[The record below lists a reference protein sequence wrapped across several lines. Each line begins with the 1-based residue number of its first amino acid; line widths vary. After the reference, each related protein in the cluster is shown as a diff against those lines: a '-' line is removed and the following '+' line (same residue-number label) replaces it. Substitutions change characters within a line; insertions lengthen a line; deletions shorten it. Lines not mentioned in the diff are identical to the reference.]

1 MNSPVPAV
9 PPIPPIAPGPNKKAS
24 ATVFRFFSGFWSWLD
39 FSRRAVFNLIFLFI
53 VIALIVAIF
62 SSDKLKL
69 QDKTALVLNLSG
81 PVVEQQSGSLRDR
94 ITSQAAGGET
104 SAQTQLRDVLMVLDA
119 AAKDKKIDRVLLLLD
134 DFSNTGL
141 ANLREVAAALERF
154 KASGKQVVAW
164 GSNFDQKQYYL
175 AAHASE
181 VMLHPMGMAY
191 IDGFGRYRNYYR
203 DALDKVGV
211 TAHVIRVGT
220 YKNFGEP
227 YFANAPSKATM
238 ESDAFL
244 YDALWKTYTDGV
256 EAARKLPVGSIVKT
270 INELPQQFAAAGNNA
285 AKLALQNKLVDSLKT
300 RDEMRQMMI
309 ERGAKDETHPEQ
321 KTFRQVSFYNY
332 LDSIK
337 PKVPFG
343 ISDAVG
349 VVVAEGEITD
359 GAAPAGAIGG
369 RSTAELIRRAREDEK
384 IKAIVL
390 RVNSP
395 GGSAFGSELV
405 RHELELTRTA
415 GKPVVVSM
423 GNVAAS
429 GGYWISMAADE
440 VIADEATITGSI
452 GVFAILP
459 TAEKALEKLSV
470 NTGGYT
476 TTWLGGGYDPR
487 RALDPRFEQLI
498 QGSINNIYS
507 EFTTKAAA
515 ARKTTPDKIDAV
527 AQGRVWTGAQAKER
541 GLIDRTGSFT
551 DAIKSAAA
559 KAKLP
564 EDVRVTYIEPEL
576 SKIER
581 ILQQFGVDA
590 TSSIGSLAAQF
601 NLRLIPVGI
610 PNGAINEAQKDLLWL
625 SEMADKSKSG
635 MPFMALT
642 HCLCG
647 R

>member
-1 MNSPVPAV
+1 MSSL
-9 PPIPPIAPGPNKKAS
+9 PPTQAPDKRPS
-24 ATVFRFFSGFWSWLD
+24 TLYRIISGLWSFLD
-39 FSRRAVFNLIFLFI
+39 ASRRALFNLIFLFI
-53 VIALIVAIF
+53 IIVLIIALL

-81 PVVEQQSGSLRDR
+81 PVVEQQSGSVRDR
-94 ITSQAAGGET
+94 ITAQAAGNDGG
-104 SAQTQLRDVLMVLDA
+104 AQTQLRDVLMVLDA
-119 AAKDKKIDRVLLLLD
+119 AAKDKRIDRVLLILD

-181 VMLHPMGMAY
+181 VMLHPMGMVY

-203 DALDKVGV
+203 DALDKIGV

-256 EAARKLPVGSIVKT
+256 ETARKLPAGSIAKT
-270 INELPQQFAAAGNNA
+270 INELPELFTAAGNNA
-285 AKLALQNKLVDSLKT
+285 AKLALQNKWVDSLKT

-309 ERGAKDETHPEQ
+309 ERGAKDDEHADQ
-321 KTFRQVSFYNY
+321 KTFRQVSFGAY
-332 LDSIK
+332 LDSVK
-337 PKVPFG
+337 PKVAFG
-343 ISDAVG
+343 MGDAIG

-369 RSTAELIRRAREDEK
+369 RSTAELIRRARDDDK

-395 GGSAFGSELV
+395 GGSAFGSELI

-440 VIADEATITGSI
+440 VIADVTTITGSI

-498 QGSINNIYS
+498 QGSIGNIYN
-507 EFTTKAAA
+507 EFTTKAAT
-515 ARKTTPDKIDAV
+515 ARKTTPEKIDVV

-541 GLIDRTGSFT
+541 GLIDRTGSFN

-564 EDVRVTYIEPEL
+564 EDVRVTYIEPEP
-576 SKIER
+576 SKFER

-590 TSSIGSLAAQF
+590 SSTIGTLAAQF
-601 NLRLIPVGI
+601 NLRLIPAGI
-610 PNGAINEAQKDLLWL
+610 PNGAINEAQKDMLWL
-625 SEMADKSKSG
+625 SEMSEKSRTG
-635 MPFMALT
+635 MPFVALT

>member
-1 MNSPVPAV
+1 MSSL
-9 PPIPPIAPGPNKKAS
+9 PPTQAPDKRPS
-24 ATVFRFFSGFWSWLD
+24 MLYRIVSGFWSFLD
-39 FSRRAVFNLIFLFI
+39 ASRRALFNLIFLFI
-53 VIALIVAIF
+53 IIVFIIALL

-81 PVVEQQSGSLRDR
+81 PVVEQQSGSVRDR
-94 ITSQAAGGET
+94 ITAQAAGGDGG
-104 SAQTQLRDVLMVLDA
+104 AQTQLRDVLMVLDA
-119 AAKDKKIDRVLLLLD
+119 AAKDKRIDRVLLILD

-181 VMLHPMGMAY
+181 VMLHPMGMVY
-191 IDGFGRYRNYYR
+191 MDGFGRYRNYYR
-203 DALDKVGV
+203 DALDKIGV

-238 ESDAFL
+238 ESDAYL

-256 EAARKLPVGSIVKT
+256 ETARKLPAGSIAKT
-270 INELPQQFAAAGNNA
+270 INALPELFTAAGNNA
-285 AKLALQNKLVDSLKT
+285 AKLALQNKWVDSLKT

-309 ERGAKDETHPEQ
+309 ERGAKDDEHADQ
-321 KTFRQVSFYNY
+321 KTFRQVSFGAY

-337 PKVPFG
+337 PKVAFG
-343 ISDAVG
+343 MGDAIG

-359 GAAPAGAIGG
+359 GAAPAGSIGG
-369 RSTAELIRRAREDEK
+369 RSTAELIRRARDDDK

-395 GGSAFGSELV
+395 GGSAFGSELI

-440 VIADEATITGSI
+440 VIADVTTITGSI

-498 QGSINNIYS
+498 QGSISNIYN
-507 EFTTKAAA
+507 EFTTKAAT
-515 ARKTTPDKIDAV
+515 ARKTTPEKIDAV

-564 EDVRVTYIEPEL
+564 EDVRITYIEPEP
-576 SKIER
+576 SKFER

-590 TSSIGSLAAQF
+590 SATMSTLASQF
-601 NLRLIPVGI
+601 NLRLIPAGI
-610 PNGAINEAQKDLLWL
+610 PNGAVNEAQKDLLWL
-625 SEMADKSKSG
+625 SEMSDKSRSG
-635 MPFMALT
+635 MPFMVLT
-642 HCLCG
+642 HCLCA

>member
-1 MNSPVPAV
+1 MSSPEPFTATPNPLPK
-9 PPIPPIAPGPNKKAS
+9 PPRKPPL
-24 ATVFRFFSGFWSWLD
+24 TFFGLLSGFWSFLD
-39 FSRRAVFNLIFLFI
+39 ASRRAVFNLIFLFI
-53 VIALIVAIF
+53 IIVILIAIF

-69 QDKTALVLNLSG
+69 QEKTALVLNISG
-81 PVVEQQSGSLRDR
+81 PVVEQQSGGLRDR
-94 ITSQAAGGET
+94 LTAQAAGNDAG
-104 SAQTQLRDVLMVLDA
+104 AQTQLRDVLMVLDA
-119 AAKDKKIDRVLLLLD
+119 AAKDKKIDRVLLILD

-181 VMLHPMGMAY
+181 VMLHPMGMVY

-256 EAARKLPVGSIVKT
+256 ETARKLPAGSIVKT
-270 INELPQQFAAAGNNA
+270 INELPEQFAAAGNNA

-300 RDEMRQMMI
+300 RDEMRRMMI
-309 ERGAKDETHPEQ
+309 ERGAKDEMHPEQ

-343 ISDAVG
+343 IGDAVG

-359 GAAPAGAIGG
+359 GAASAGAIGG

-440 VIADEATITGSI
+440 VIADEATVTGSI

-476 TTWLGGGYDPR
+476 TTWLGSGYDPR

-507 EFTTKAAA
+507 EFTTKAAT

-601 NLRLIPVGI
+601 NLRLMPAGI

>member
-1 MNSPVPAV
+1 MSSPFPTPNPSPIK
-9 PPIPPIAPGPNKKAS
+9 PPS
-24 ATVFRFFSGFWSWLD
+24 TFFRIISGFWSFLD
-39 FSRRAVFNLIFLFI
+39 ASRRAIFNVIFLFI
-53 VIALIVAIF
+53 IIAFIIALL

-69 QDKTALVLNLSG
+69 KEKTALVLNLNG

-94 ITSQAAGGET
+94 ITSQAAGSET
-104 SAQTQLRDVLMVLDA
+104 GAQTQLRDVLMVLDA
-119 AAKDKKIDRVLLLLD
+119 AAKDKKIDRVLLILD

-181 VMLHPMGMAY
+181 VLLHPMGMVY

-203 DALDKVGV
+203 DALDKIGV

-256 EAARKLPVGSIVKT
+256 EKARKLPAGSIVKT
-270 INELPQQFAAAGNNA
+270 INELPEQFAAAGNNA
-285 AKLALQNKLVDSLKT
+285 AKLALQNKLVDGLKT

-309 ERGAKDETHPEQ
+309 ERGAKDDEHADQ
-321 KTFRQVSFYNY
+321 KTFRQVSFNTY

-343 ISDAVG
+343 MGDAVG

-359 GAAPAGAIGG
+359 GIAPAGAIGG
-369 RSTAELIRRAREDEK
+369 RSTADLIRRARDDDK

-405 RHELELTRTA
+405 RHELELARTA

-429 GGYWISMAADE
+429 GGYWFSMAADE
-440 VIADEATITGSI
+440 VIADEATVTGSI

-470 NTGGYT
+470 NTAGYT

-498 QGSINNIYS
+498 QGSIANIYN
-507 EFTTKAAA
+507 EFTTKAAT
-515 ARKTTPDKIDAV
+515 ARKTTPEKIDAV

-576 SKIER
+576 SKFER

-590 TSSIGSLAAQF
+590 TSTIGTLAAQF
-601 NLRLIPVGI
+601 NLRLMPAGI
-610 PNGAINEAQKDLLWL
+610 PNGAVNEAQKDLLWL
-625 SEMADKSKSG
+625 SEMADKSRSG

>member
-1 MNSPVPAV
+1 
-9 PPIPPIAPGPNKKAS
+9 
-24 ATVFRFFSGFWSWLD
+24 L
-39 FSRRAVFNLIFLFI
+39 
-53 VIALIVAIF
+53 
-62 SSDKLKL
+62 
-69 QDKTALVLNLSG
+69 
-81 PVVEQQSGSLRDR
+81 
-94 ITSQAAGGET
+94 
-104 SAQTQLRDVLMVLDA
+104 
-119 AAKDKKIDRVLLLLD
+119 
-134 DFSNTGL
+134 
-141 ANLREVAAALERF
+141 
-154 KASGKQVVAW
+154 
-164 GSNFDQKQYYL
+164 
-175 AAHASE
+175 
-181 VMLHPMGMAY
+181 LHPMGMVY

-203 DALDKVGV
+203 DALDKIGV

-238 ESDAFL
+238 ESDAYL
-244 YDALWKTYTDGV
+244 YDALWKTYTEGV
-256 EAARKLPVGSIVKT
+256 EAARKLPAGSIVKT
-270 INELPQQFAAAGNNA
+270 INDLPQQFAAAGNNA

-343 ISDAVG
+343 IGDAVG

-405 RHELELTRTA
+405 RHELELARTA

-440 VIADEATITGSI
+440 VIADEATVTGSI

-498 QGSINNIYS
+498 QGSINNIYN
-507 EFTTKAAA
+507 EFTTKAAV

-590 TSSIGSLAAQF
+590 TSSIGLLAAQF
-601 NLRLIPVGI
+601 NLRLMPAGI
-610 PNGAINEAQKDLLWL
+610 PNAAINEAQKDLLWL

>member
-1 MNSPVPAV
+1 MSSL
-9 PPIPPIAPGPNKKAS
+9 PPTQAPDKRPS
-24 ATVFRFFSGFWSWLD
+24 TLYRIISGFWSFLD
-39 FSRRAVFNLIFLFI
+39 ASRRALFNLIFLFI
-53 VIALIVAIF
+53 IIVLIIALL

-69 QDKTALVLNLSG
+69 QDKTALVLNLNG
-81 PVVEQQSGSLRDR
+81 PVVEQQSGSVRDR
-94 ITSQAAGGET
+94 ITAQAAGNDGG
-104 SAQTQLRDVLMVLDA
+104 AQTQLRDVLMVLDA
-119 AAKDKKIDRVLLLLD
+119 AAKDKRIDRVLLILD

-154 KASGKQVVAW
+154 KATGKQVVAW

-181 VMLHPMGMAY
+181 VMLHPMGMVY

-203 DALDKVGV
+203 DALDKIGV

-256 EAARKLPVGSIVKT
+256 ETARKLPAGSIAKT
-270 INELPQQFAAAGNNA
+270 INELPELFTAAGNNA
-285 AKLALQNKLVDSLKT
+285 AKLALQNKWVDSLKT

-309 ERGAKDETHPEQ
+309 ERGAKDDEHADQ
-321 KTFRQVSFYNY
+321 KTFRQVSFGAY
-332 LDSIK
+332 LDSVK
-337 PKVPFG
+337 PKVAFG
-343 ISDAVG
+343 TGDAIG

-369 RSTAELIRRAREDEK
+369 RSTAELIRRARDDDK

-395 GGSAFGSELV
+395 GGSAFGSELI

-440 VIADEATITGSI
+440 VIADVTTITGSI

-487 RALDPRFEQLI
+487 RALDPRFEQLV
-498 QGSINNIYS
+498 QGSISNIYN
-507 EFTTKAAA
+507 EFTTKAAT
-515 ARKTTPDKIDAV
+515 ARKTTPEKIDAV

-541 GLIDRTGSFT
+541 GLIDRTGSFN

-564 EDVRVTYIEPEL
+564 EDVRVAYIEPEP
-576 SKIER
+576 SKFER

-590 TSSIGSLAAQF
+590 SSTIGTLAAQF
-601 NLRLIPVGI
+601 NLRLIPAGI
-610 PNGAINEAQKDLLWL
+610 PNGAINEAQKDMLWL
-625 SEMADKSKSG
+625 SEMSEKSRIG

>member
-1 MNSPVPAV
+1 MNSPAPVPVAASV
-9 PPIPPIAPGPNKKAS
+9 SPSPNKKAV
-24 ATVFRFFSGFWSWLD
+24 ATITRFFSGFWSWLD
-39 FSRRAVFNLIFLFI
+39 FSRRVVFNLIFLFI
-53 VIALIVAIF
+53 VIAVIVAIF

-69 QDKTALVLNLSG
+69 QEKTALVLNLSG
-81 PVVEQQSGSLRDR
+81 PVVEQQSGSLPDR
-94 ITSQAAGGET
+94 ITSQAAGSEAG
-104 SAQTQLRDVLMVLDA
+104 AQTQLRDVLMVLDA
-119 AAKDKKIDRVLLLLD
+119 AAKDKKIDRVLLILD

-154 KASGKQVVAW
+154 KTSGKQVVAW

-181 VMLHPMGMAY
+181 VMLHPMGMVY

-256 EAARKLPVGSIVKT
+256 ETARKLPAGSIVKT
-270 INELPQQFAAAGNNA
+270 INELPEQFAAANNNA
-285 AKLALQNKLVDSLKT
+285 AKLALSNKLVDSLKT

-309 ERGAKDETHPEQ
+309 ERGAKDETHLEQ
-321 KTFRQVSFYNY
+321 KTFRQVSFNNY

-343 ISDAVG
+343 LGDGVG

-405 RHELELTRTA
+405 RHELELARTA

-440 VIADEATITGSI
+440 VIADEATVTGSI

-498 QGSINNIYS
+498 QGSINNVYS
-507 EFTTKAAA
+507 EFTTKAAT

-541 GLIDRTGSFT
+541 GLIDRTGSFI

-564 EDVRVTYIEPEL
+564 EDARVTYIEPEL

-610 PNGAINEAQKDLLWL
+610 PNSALNEAQKDLLWL

>member
-1 MNSPVPAV
+1 MSSLPPAQPSTK
-9 PPIPPIAPGPNKKAS
+9 PPSTFYRII
-24 ATVFRFFSGFWSWLD
+24 SGFWSFVD
-39 FSRRAVFNLIFLFI
+39 ASRRALFNLIFLVIIIVFI
-53 VIALIVAIF
+53 IALL

-81 PVVEQQSGSLRDR
+81 PVVEQQSGSVRDR
-94 ITSQAAGGET
+94 ITAQAAGGD
-104 SAQTQLRDVLMVLDA
+104 SGAQTQLRDVLMVLDA
-119 AAKDKKIDRVLLLLD
+119 AAKDKRIDRVLLILD

-181 VMLHPMGMAY
+181 VMLHPMGMVY

-203 DALDKVGV
+203 DALDKIGV

-256 EAARKLPVGSIVKT
+256 ETARKLPAGSIAKT
-270 INELPQQFAAAGNNA
+270 INELPELFTAAGNNA
-285 AKLALQNKLVDSLKT
+285 AKLALQNKWVDSLKT
-300 RDEMRQMMI
+300 RDEMRQIMI
-309 ERGAKDETHPEQ
+309 ERGAKDTEHADQ
-321 KTFRQVSFYNY
+321 KTFRQVSFGAY
-332 LDSIK
+332 LDSVK
-337 PKVPFG
+337 PKVAFG
-343 ISDAVG
+343 MGDAIG

-369 RSTAELIRRAREDEK
+369 RSTAELIRRARDDDK

-395 GGSAFGSELV
+395 GGSAFGSELI

-429 GGYWISMAADE
+429 GGYWISLAADE
-440 VIADEATITGSI
+440 VIADVTTITGSI

-498 QGSINNIYS
+498 QGSISNIYS

-515 ARKTTPDKIDAV
+515 ARKTTPEKIDAV

-541 GLIDRTGSFT
+541 GLIDRTGSFA

-564 EDVRVTYIEPEL
+564 EDARVTYIEPEP
-576 SKIER
+576 SKFER

-590 TSSIGSLAAQF
+590 SSTIGTLAAQF
-601 NLRLIPVGI
+601 NLRLMPAGI
-610 PNGAINEAQKDLLWL
+610 PNGAVNEAQKDLLWL
-625 SEMADKSKSG
+625 SEMADKSRRG

>member
-1 MNSPVPAV
+1 MSSL
-9 PPIPPIAPGPNKKAS
+9 PPTQAPDKRS
-24 ATVFRFFSGFWSWLD
+24 STLYRIISGFWSFLD
-39 FSRRAVFNLIFLFI
+39 ASRRALFNLIFLFI
-53 VIALIVAIF
+53 IIVLIIALL

-69 QDKTALVLNLSG
+69 QDKTALVLNLNG
-81 PVVEQQSGSLRDR
+81 PVVEQQSGSVRDR
-94 ITSQAAGGET
+94 ITAQAAGNDGG
-104 SAQTQLRDVLMVLDA
+104 AQTQLRDVLMVLDA
-119 AAKDKKIDRVLLLLD
+119 AAKDKRIDRVLLILD

-181 VMLHPMGMAY
+181 VMLHPMGMVY

-203 DALDKVGV
+203 DALDKIGV

-256 EAARKLPVGSIVKT
+256 ETARKLPAGSIAKT
-270 INELPQQFAAAGNNA
+270 INELPELFTAAGNNA
-285 AKLALQNKLVDSLKT
+285 AKLALQNKWVDSLKT

-309 ERGAKDETHPEQ
+309 ERGAKDDEHADQ
-321 KTFRQVSFYNY
+321 KTFRQVSFGAY
-332 LDSIK
+332 LDSVK
-337 PKVPFG
+337 PKVAFG
-343 ISDAVG
+343 MGDAIG

-369 RSTAELIRRAREDEK
+369 RSTAELIRRARDDDK

-395 GGSAFGSELV
+395 GGSAFGSELI

-440 VIADEATITGSI
+440 VIADVTTITGSI

-498 QGSINNIYS
+498 QGSISNIYN
-507 EFTTKAAA
+507 EFTTKAAT
-515 ARKTTPDKIDAV
+515 ARKTTPEKIDTV

-541 GLIDRTGSFT
+541 GLIDRTGSFN

-564 EDVRVTYIEPEL
+564 EDVRVAYIEPEP
-576 SKIER
+576 SKFER

-590 TSSIGSLAAQF
+590 SSTIGTLAAQF
-601 NLRLIPVGI
+601 NLRLIPAGI
-610 PNGAINEAQKDLLWL
+610 PNGAINEAQKDMLWL
-625 SEMADKSKSG
+625 SEMSEKSRIG